1 MMASNAWWAY
11 GSDFKVGNDATG
23 TETFATVAEVLD
35 ISGPSMSR
43 DTIEVTNQDS
53 ASGWREYIA
62 GWRDA
67 GEISISAN
75 WIPAGATQDGTTG
88 ILSKFLDSDL
98 HNYQII
104 TPQCDGTETYTISMT
119 GIVTG
124 FGVNLPLTEQAK
136 VDFSIKLTGA
146 VTIAETA

>member
-1 MMASNAWWAY
+1 MASNAWWAY
-11 GSDFKVGNDATG
+11 GSDFKVGNDGT

-35 ISGPSMSR
+35 ISGPNMSQ
-43 DTIEVTNQDS
+43 DTIEVSSQDS
-53 ASGWREYIA
+53 ANGWREYIA

-67 GEISISAN
+67 GEVSISAN
-75 WIPAGATQDGTTG
+75 WIPSSATQDGTTG
-88 ILSKFLDSDL
+88 VLSKFLDSDT

-104 TPQCDGTETYTISMT
+104 TPVGSDGTGSVTISMT

-146 VTIAETA
+146 VTFS